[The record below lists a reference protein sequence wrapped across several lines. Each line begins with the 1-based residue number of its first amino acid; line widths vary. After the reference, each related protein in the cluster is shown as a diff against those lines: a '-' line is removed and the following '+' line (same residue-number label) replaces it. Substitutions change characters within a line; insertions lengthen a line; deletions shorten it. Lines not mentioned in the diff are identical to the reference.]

1 MALRPAAAPEWTASA
16 RRPRVAG
23 PMTTYQLDHLTVRHA
38 GARAGADAALHGITL
53 TIAQGEQVALIG
65 PSGAGKTTLLATLA
79 CSQRP
84 ASGALL
90 AFGVDPW
97 ALPQAQRHRLRSQ
110 LFLAP
115 QTPPLPPRQR
125 VVTAVLAARL
135 PHWSLWRA
143 LLSLVKPHD
152 PEAAWRALER
162 FQLGDKL
169 YARVDRLSGGERQR
183 CALARLLLSSA
194 QALLVDE
201 PLSALD
207 PTLAQLTIDTLRQ
220 EASARGATL
229 ICSLHQVEMALS
241 NFDRVIGLRA
251 GRIVFDL
258 PRAAV
263 SDAMIAALYQN
274 NAQSDAAPRH
284 AAASAAGTVAPPRP
298 DLDACR

>member
-1 MALRPAAAPEWTASA
+1 MSTLMA
-16 RRPRVAG
+16 
-23 PMTTYQLDHLTVRHA
+23 TYRLENLTVRHL
-38 GARAGADAALHGITL
+38 GAANTAALRDIDL
-53 TIAQGEQVALIG
+53 VIAQGEQVAIIG

-79 CSQRP
+79 CAHQP
-84 ASGALL
+84 ASGRFL
-90 AFGVDPW
+90 AFGADPW
-97 ALPQAQRHRLRSQ
+97 ALPQGARHRLRAK

-135 PHWSLWRA
+135 PQWSLWRA
-143 LLSLVKPHD
+143 LVSLVKPAD
-152 PEAAWRALER
+152 PEAAFAALER

-183 CALARLLLSSA
+183 CALARLLLSQA

-207 PTLAQLTIDTLRQ
+207 PALAQLTIATLLQ
-220 EASARGATL
+220 EATKRGATL
-229 ICSLHQVEMALS
+229 VCSLHQVEVARAS
-241 NFDRVIGLRA
+241 FPRIIGLRD

-263 SDAMIAALYQN
+263 SDALVAALYQSGAG
-274 NAQSDAAPRH
+274 AQESIQEPLPAQDSLQRRAAR
-284 AAASAAGTVAPPRP
+284 
-298 DLDACR
+298 ACF